1 MEKIKKA
8 KKARYETN
16 DEFVGFRLTTS
27 QKKFLED
34 VSLKQDISMG
44 RWIRRQ
50 IFKGD
55 I

>member
-1 MEKIKKA
+1 MKA
-8 KKARYETN
+8 KKARYKTN

-34 VSLKQDISMG
+34 VSLKEDISMG
-44 RWIRRQ
+44 NWIRKQ
-50 IFKGD
+50 IFSKE